1 MTGDGKL
8 GMIGAGSVKRR
19 DAGVDRRVVLLVASM
34 ASFLT
39 PFMGSSINIALPSIG
54 AEFRSD
60 AVTLSW
66 ISTVYFLA
74 AAVFLVPFGRL
85 ADIHGRRKVF
95 LSGIVGYT
103 VVSLLCGLSRSESML
118 IVLRGLQGFT
128 DAMIFGTGTAIVTTV
143 YPPRER
149 GKALGVTV
157 ACVYAG
163 GSLGPFIGG
172 LLTQYAGWRSIFF
185 LTAILGLAAAALTL
199 WKMRGEWAEAA
210 GQKMDVVGSVLYGV
224 SLLGVMYGF
233 RLLPSLS
240 GLWLILGGGVALV
253 GFALRQA
260 RVSYPVLD
268 VALFRGN
275 PTFAFSNLA
284 ALINYAATF
293 ALTFLLSLFLQYVKG
308 LTPQAA
314 GMLMLSQPVVM
325 AVTSPFAGRL
335 SDRVQPRIVATT
347 GMALSTAGLIA
358 LSFIGAGAPLALIV
372 CILMVCGLGF
382 GLFSSPN
389 TSAIMGSVERKH
401 YAVASATTGVMRLIG
416 QMLSMGIAA
425 LIIAMRVGEVEIT
438 PAQHPAFLAAF
449 RIGFLVFSALCIAG
463 MFASFARGN
472 VKREAPSEEEAGNVS
487 L

>member
-1 MTGDGKL
+1 
-8 GMIGAGSVKRR
+8 VERQ
-19 DAGVDRRVVLLVASM
+19 DAGVDRRVVLLVASI

-54 AEFRSD
+54 AEFGSD

-85 ADIHGRRKVF
+85 ADIHGRRRVF

-103 VVSLLCGLSRSESML
+103 VVSLLCGLTRSESML

-128 DAMIFGTGTAIVTTV
+128 DAMMFGTGTAIVTTV
-143 YPPRER
+143 YPPQER

-172 LLTQYAGWRSIFF
+172 LLTQYLGWRSIFF
-185 LTAILGLAAAALTL
+185 LTAVFGLIAVALTL
-199 WKMRGEWAEAA
+199 WKMRGEWAEAP
-210 GQKMDVVGSVLYGV
+210 GQKMDVVGSVLYGI
-224 SLLGVMYGF
+224 SLLGIMYGF
-233 RLLPSLS
+233 RLLPSLN
-240 GLWLILGGGVALV
+240 GLWLILGGAAVLA
-253 GFALRQA
+253 GFVYRQV
-260 RVSYPVLD
+260 RISYPVLD
-268 VALFRGN
+268 IALFRGN
-275 PTFAFSNLA
+275 PTFAFSNMA

-308 LTPQAA
+308 LGPQTA
-314 GMLMLSQPVVM
+314 GLLMLAQPVVM
-325 AVTSPFAGRL
+325 AVTSPFSGRL

-347 GMALSTAGLIA
+347 GMGLSTAGLIA
-358 LSFIGAGAPLALIV
+358 MSFIGSATPLGLIV
-372 CILMVCGLGF
+372 LILMVCGLGF

-401 YAVASATTGVMRLIG
+401 YAVASATMGVMRLIG

-425 LIIAMRVGEVEIT
+425 LIIALRVGEVEIT
-438 PAQHPAFLAAF
+438 PAQYPAFLSAF
-449 RIGFLVFSALCIAG
+449 RIGFLVFSALCVCG
-463 MFASFARGN
+463 MFASLSRGN
-472 VKREAPSEEEAGNVS
+472 VRR
-487 L
+487 